1 MPQMVETMN
10 KPSCVMCEFLMQR
23 IKSWLEDGHTAD
35 ELEGDLEK
43 MCNLLPGT
51 VSVNI
56 FMYKVK
62 KMLQFHVIYFY
73 FEFKHKSLYLH

>member
-1 MPQMVETMN
+1 MPQMVEAMN

-62 KMLQFHVIYFY
+62 KMLQL
-73 FEFKHKSLYLH
+73 K

>member
-1 MPQMVETMN
+1 MPQMVEDMN

-23 IKSWLEDGHTAD
+23 VKSWLEDGHTVD

-43 MCNLLPGT
+43 MCNMLPES

-56 FMYKVK
+56 FVSKI
-62 KMLQFHVIYFY
+62 LI
-73 FEFKHKSLYLH
+73 